1 MAEEGFSWEDL
12 LMRYKVPIIIALCG
26 VILVGG
32 GILAVLVSGRGEEK
46 IEIISSEETK
56 ETQKT
61 IFVDIEGA
69 VENPGVYELEE
80 NSRLENLLVA
90 AGGLSVE
97 ADREWM
103 AKFLNRAQKLT
114 DGAKIYIPKTGETTV
129 SKDIKSDQTVA
140 GEKTTSLVN
149 VNTASSAELDKLWGI
164 GPVTAAKIIDNRP
177 YQMVEELSTR
187 KILKKNVYERNKD
200 LLTVF

>member
-1 MAEEGFSWEDL
+1 MDWDKFLAA
-12 LMRYKVPIIIALCG
+12 YKVPIIVALCG

-32 GILAVLVSGRGEEK
+32 GILAVLVSGREEAK
-46 IEIISSEETK
+46 IEIISSEDTQ

-69 VENPGVYELEE
+69 VETPGVYELEKD
-80 NSRLENLLVA
+80 SRLENLLVA
-90 AGGLSVE
+90 AGGLSAE

-114 DGAKIYIPKTGETTV
+114 DGAKIYIPKTGGTTI
-129 SKDIKSDQTVA
+129 SKDISGEQTVA
-140 GEKTTSLVN
+140 GEKASALVN

-164 GPVTAAKIIDNRP
+164 GLVTAAKIIDNRP
-177 YQMVEELSTR
+177 YQTVEELLTR
-187 KILKKNVYERNKD
+187 KILKSNVYERIKD
-200 LLTVF
+200 QLTVF